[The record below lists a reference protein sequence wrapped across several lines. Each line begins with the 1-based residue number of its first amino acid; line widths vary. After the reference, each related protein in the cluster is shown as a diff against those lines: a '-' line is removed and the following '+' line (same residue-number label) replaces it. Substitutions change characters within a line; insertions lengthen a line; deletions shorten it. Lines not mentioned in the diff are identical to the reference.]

1 MSEEMSV
8 VADVET
14 LSTWSFTKLATLF
27 HRQRR
32 NFDMNRERYLEL
44 DPEAVWEKP
53 EGGNPDGEV
62 EDLSENALRFQQY
75 EILLLQGSTW
85 YAWLERHRGEIPAPS
100 EDTLEESK
108 RGNGGPLIAMFL
120 AKFMQVLL
128 DEHGPQQ
135 GGEQEDVEA
144 LYIWIG
150 LHMIP
155 VPPEYAGGDWA
166 LISGEEIFRFNF
178 GGILSRPSD
187 DNEGSE

>member
-1 MSEEMSV
+1 MSV
-8 VADVET
+8 VTDVDT

-44 DPEAVWEKP
+44 DPDATWEKA
-53 EGGNPDGEV
+53 GGEV
-62 EDLSENALRFQQY
+62 EELSENARGFQQH
-75 EILLLQGSTW
+75 EILLFQGNTW
-85 YAWLERHRGEIPAPS
+85 YAWLERHRGEIAAPS
-100 EDTLEESK
+100 EDTLEESR

-128 DEHGPQQ
+128 DEHGP
-135 GGEQEDVEA
+135 EADLEDQEDVEA
-144 LYIWIG
+144 LYVWIG

-166 LISGEEIFRFNF
+166 LISGEQIFRFNF
-178 GGILSRPSD
+178 GGLVSRPSD
-187 DNEGSE
+187 DSEGEA

>member
-1 MSEEMSV
+1 MSI
-8 VADVET
+8 ATDVET

-44 DPEAVWEKP
+44 DPEGTW
-53 EGGNPDGEV
+53 EV
-62 EDLSENALRFQQY
+62 EELSEDARRFQQY

-85 YAWLERHRGEIPAPS
+85 HAWLERHRGEIPAPS

-135 GGEQEDVEA
+135 GVEQEDLED
-144 LYIWIG
+144 LYAWIG

-166 LISGEEIFRFNF
+166 LISGEQIFRFNF

-187 DNEGSE
+187 DSEEE